1 MMSPTVLPLADEPI
15 RHLYVHVPFC
25 PTICP
30 FCSFHVLERRSA
42 AVDAYLDR
50 LDAELAELADTHR
63 LELDTVYLGGG
74 TPSYLRPS
82 EMGRLRRSIG
92 HRAGWAGV
100 EATLEVH
107 PSTASPERAAQWAE
121 LGFNRLSVGAQSFDD
136 GVLRTLGRPHDAD
149 AGRRAVEWCR
159 ETGATTSVDIM
170 TAIDGQDLAADLL
183 AAVDLGVDHVSA
195 YTLTIEPGTPF
206 EGLGVQV
213 PDERAADA
221 LVLTASVLAAAGFER
236 YEVSNHA
243 REGARSVHN
252 RAYWTS
258 AWFAG
263 VGPSASS
270 HLPMRDPRDS
280 STIAVRSRN
289 ADTPAWLEGAAPEW
303 EAVTGRDR
311 LGDALLC
318 GLRLVDGIDLDEL
331 TVMTGLD
338 PRAELAGEL
347 AELVG
352 DGLVEIDGA
361 VLRPTSAGLLVL
373 DRVAAALL

>member
-1 MMSPTVLPLADEPI
+1 MHDAPAPLLADEPI

-50 LDAELAELADTHR
+50 LDAELAELADSWH

-82 EMGRLRRSIG
+82 ELERLRRSVG
-92 HRAGWAGV
+92 DRVGWAGV

-107 PSTASPERAAQWAE
+107 PSTASAERVGQWAD
-121 LGFNRLSVGAQSFDD
+121 LGFDRLSVGAQSFDD
-136 GVLRTLGRPHDAD
+136 AVLSTLGRPHDAA
-149 AGRRAVEWCR
+149 AGRRAVEWCLG
-159 ETGATTSVDIM
+159 TGATTSVDVM
-170 TAIDGQDLAADLL
+170 TAIDGQDLTADLR

-206 EGLGVQV
+206 ERLGVQV

-221 LVLTASVLAAAGFER
+221 LVLTTSVLAAAGFER

-243 REGARSVHN
+243 RPGARSVHN

-270 HLPMRDPRDS
+270 FLPSIDTPGV
-280 STIAVRSRN
+280 AVRSRN
-289 ADTPAWLEGAAPEW
+289 ADTPEWLDGAAPDVE
-303 EAVTGRDR
+303 VVSGRDR
-311 LGDALLC
+311 LGDSLLC
-318 GLRLVDGIDLDEL
+318 GLRLVEGIDLDVV
-331 TVMTGLD
+331 TTMSGLD
-338 PRAELAGEL
+338 ARTELASEL
-347 AELVG
+347 ALLVDG
-352 DGLVEIDGA
+352 GLVEIDGP

-373 DRVAAALL
+373 DRVAEVLL